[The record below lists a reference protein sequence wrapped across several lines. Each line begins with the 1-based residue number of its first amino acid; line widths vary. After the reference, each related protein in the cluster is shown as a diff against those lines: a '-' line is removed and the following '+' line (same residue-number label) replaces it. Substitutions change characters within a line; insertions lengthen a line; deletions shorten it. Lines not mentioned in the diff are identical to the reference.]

1 MPTWKVRADRR
12 KVELEHL
19 CDELEALGASV
30 RGLEVVLLAR
40 PQFWDA
46 PDKGAFRDFVEVGA
60 MTHDT
65 LGALEIVAEEL
76 IATFGWTI
84 DFAREV
90 DDAS

>member
-12 KVELEHL
+12 KVDLDHL
-19 CDELEALGASV
+19 RDELEALGQTV
-30 RGLEVVLLAR
+30 RGLEVELRAS
-40 PQFWDA
+40 PHFWDA
-46 PDKGAFRDFVEVGA
+46 PDKGAFRDFVEVGEMA
-60 MTHDT
+60 HDT